1 MLIHPLALGLKS
13 YAAYLLNCEGKVTLF
28 TDAKSLIFAKRN
40 ASHSMLLNSALNYLA
55 KFVSLIN
62 VEIYH
67 VPGSVNMLAD
77 ILSRAVSE
85 NINCILPK

>member
-1 MLIHPLALGLKS
+1 M
-13 YAAYLLNCEGKVTLF
+13 TLF

-55 KFVSLIN
+55 RFVSLIN
-62 VEIYH
+62 LQIFH
-67 VPGSVNMLAD
+67 VPGSVNVLAD

-85 NINCILPK
+85 NINCRLPREHELSKQWAAVIPPISDNFKI